1 MKFIFGGLFVIIIF
15 SFLIGCEKNKE
26 SGNDEN
32 TSTQKSSQITE
43 SDVAGFYTG
52 RGLYN
57 AGDATIELYDGGSFE
72 MEDPY
77 LPDGGTAFGKWVLRG
92 SSIDFYIDGQK
103 TFSANI
109 SKRIATIKDAEEG
122 TDGMKI
128 GGIILKG
135 QLWKKV
141 R

>member
-1 MKFIFGGLFVIIIF
+1 MIILLFLT
-15 SFLIGCEKNKE
+15 SCEKNKE
-26 SGNDEN
+26 NGKGEGD
-32 TSTQKSSQITE
+32 TQQAHIIAE

-52 RGLYN
+52 KGLYN
-57 AGDATIELYDGGSFE
+57 AGYATIELYYGGSFE

-77 LPDGGTAFGKWVLRG
+77 LPDGGPTFGKWVLRG
-92 SSIDFYIDGQK
+92 NSIDFYMDGQK

-109 SKRIATIKDAEEG
+109 SKRILTARDFNEG
-122 TDGMKI
+122 TSNMKV

-135 QLWKKV
+135 QVWRKV